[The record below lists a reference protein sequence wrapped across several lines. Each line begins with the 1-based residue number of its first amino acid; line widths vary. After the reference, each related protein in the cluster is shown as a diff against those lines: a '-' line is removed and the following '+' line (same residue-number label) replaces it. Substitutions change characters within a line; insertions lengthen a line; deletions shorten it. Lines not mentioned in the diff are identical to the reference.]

1 MVRTRKRGEIKMSY
15 ITLVLKIEE
24 DDIKDHLSN
33 YYDDDEL
40 EKINIKSEASDVVN
54 AVLQNYFSEFMV
66 IDENTIILTNDD

>member
-1 MVRTRKRGEIKMSY
+1 MSY